1 MKISLR
7 FFVRLAFLLVV
18 LALLG
23 IGAAL
28 AWFTSWRGDKQSVLD
43 AASQLVETDAGRMEY
58 ATQGEGPAVLV
69 FHGSPGGYDQAML
82 LGSKIAGEGF
92 QIIAPSRPGYLRTP
106 LQTGVLP
113 MQQAAAMAALLDKLG
128 VQSVALLADSTGG
141 PAALEFALRYPKRVW
156 ALVLVSAVTKK
167 LKPDSNPAETALN
180 ALSGDIGSWMLV
192 EKAEHDPR
200 QILQKTLRITSTAEP
215 TQLQADTDFVM
226 GQSDQIDWF
235 RDLAG
240 TFAPLSPRETG
251 SRNDA
256 LQFQALPDY
265 PYDKITVPTLVIH
278 GTLDSFLPV
287 AEAQKV
293 AEKIPLATFYPVDG
307 AGHLVQLGLHAEEV
321 QKRIAGFLKEYSAGH
336 AQP

>member
-7 FFVRLAFLLVV
+7 LFVRLAFLVVV
-18 LALLG
+18 LAMLG
-23 IGAAL
+23 IGAVL

-128 VQSVALLADSTGG
+128 VQSVALLADSTGA
-141 PAALEFALRYPKRVW
+141 PAAIEFALRYPKRVW
-156 ALVLVSAVTKK
+156 ALVLVSAVTKT
-167 LKPDSNPAETALN
+167 LKVDSDPAEIALN
-180 ALSGDIGSWMLV
+180 ALSGDIGSWMFV

-200 QILQKTLRITSTAEP
+200 PVLRETLKITSKAEP
-215 TQLQADTDFVM
+215 VQLQADTDFIM
-226 GQSDQIDWF
+226 GEPDQLDWF
-235 RDLAG
+235 RDLAS
-240 TFAPLSPRETG
+240 TFAPLNPRETG
-251 SRNDA
+251 ARNDL
-256 LQFQALPDY
+256 LQIRGLPDY
-265 PYDKITVPTLVIH
+265 HWDKIAVPTLVIH
-278 GTLDSFLPV
+278 GTLDRFLPV
-287 AEAQKV
+287 ADAQKV

-321 QKRIAGFLKEYSAGH
+321 EKRIAAFLKEYSAGH